1 MNWLRGWFR
10 RGDAGAAGARSW
22 VRRESSS
29 GRFVGRDS
37 AGVVTTRDYP
47 GGVTSRTIR
56 NDVFEEALRAAES
69 TLRNGSK
76 RK

>member
-1 MNWLRGWFR
+1 MNWRKGSFR
-10 RGDAGAAGARSW
+10 RGDGGAAERGW
-22 VRRESSS
+22 IRRDGSS
-29 GRFVGRDS
+29 GRFAGPDS
-37 AGVVTTRDYP
+37 ENVVTTRDYP

-76 RK
+76 KR